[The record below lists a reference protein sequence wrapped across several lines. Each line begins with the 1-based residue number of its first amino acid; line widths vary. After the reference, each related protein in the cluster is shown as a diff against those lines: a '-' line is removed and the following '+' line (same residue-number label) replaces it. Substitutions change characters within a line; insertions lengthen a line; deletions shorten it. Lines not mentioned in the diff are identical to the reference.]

1 MRKANVLY
9 KDEFAGILY
18 ETEEGFAFQYDE
30 NYLKKEHAKPVSLTL
45 PLQQKAFQSTSLFA
59 FFDGLIPEGWLLNI
73 AITNWHIKPL
83 DRFGLLLSLCKEN
96 IGCVSVTPYPQ
107 KP

>member
-1 MRKANVLY
+1 MRKANVFY

-18 ETEEGFAFQYDE
+18 ENEDGFAFQYDE
-30 NYLKKEHAKPVSLTL
+30 NYLKKELAKPVSLSL
-45 PLQQKAFQSTSLFA
+45 PLQQKVFQSTSLFA

-73 AITNWHIKPL
+73 AITNRDIKPL

-96 IGCVSVTPYPQ
+96 IGCVSVTTSISTP
-107 KP
+107 

>member
-1 MRKANVLY
+1 MRKANVFY

-18 ETEEGFAFQYDE
+18 ENEDGFAFQYDE
-30 NYLKKEHAKPVSLTL
+30 NYLKKELAKPVSLSL
-45 PLQQKAFQSTSLFA
+45 PLQQKVFQSTSLFA

-73 AITNWHIKPL
+73 AITNRDIKPL

-96 IGCVSVTPYPQ
+96 IGCVSVTPSISTP
-107 KP
+107 